1 MAIVKCKEYLVSL
14 IQWQTYGFVHVRDNS
29 KTLQELVKILFK
41 VIKNRS
47 FLFGKCR
54 FCIIVS
60 MPLHVCSHFKLLYH
74 ILFSYDKVFTFI
86 SWFQACWTKF
96 IRHFLNRNL
105 IVIICISYAK
115 KIWTKGILHFKS
127 HPFVAWKLTL
137 HERKSNSGE
146 IIRYSI
152 FKQEFIDLPIHCG
165 PCYWACAFMNFSSFW
180 ITW

>member
-1 MAIVKCKEYLVSL
+1 MDLFCLGNADSALLFRCHYTCVQISSFYIISCFPTIKFVLSFHDFKHVELSLSAI
-14 IQWQTYGFVHVRDNS
+14 F
-29 KTLQELVKILFK
+29 F
-41 VIKNRS
+41 
-47 FLFGKCR
+47 
-54 FCIIVS
+54 
-60 MPLHVCSHFKLLYH
+60 
-74 ILFSYDKVFTFI
+74 
-86 SWFQACWTKF
+86 
-96 IRHFLNRNL
+96 NRNL

-165 PCYWACAFMNFSSFW
+165 PCYWACAFMNFSCFW

>member
-96 IRHFLNRNL
+96 IRHFFNRNL

-127 HPFVAWKLTL
+127 HPFRCLKVNTSWK
-137 HERKSNSGE
+137 KIKFWWN
-146 IIRYSI
+146 YKI
-152 FKQEFIDLPIHCG
+152 FYI
-165 PCYWACAFMNFSSFW
+165 
-180 ITW
+180 

>member
-54 FCIIVS
+54 FCIFVS

-96 IRHFLNRNL
+96 IRHFFNRNL
-105 IVIICISYAK
+105 IVII
-115 KIWTKGILHFKS
+115 
-127 HPFVAWKLTL
+127 WKWTL